1 MEKPCVKIIGI
12 TDPIHLIGLT
22 IKSLIEH
29 GHYERAN
36 EFKNR
41 AIGRSYTYIVRLI
54 NEYAKVIQY
63 KVATFETKMFHRSHK
78 DKFNVWLILF
88 YEILYNYIIK

>member
-41 AIGRSYTYIVRLI
+41 AIGRSYDYIVRLI
-54 NEYAKVIQY
+54 NEYAKVI
-63 KVATFETKMFHRSHK
+63 
-78 DKFNVWLILF
+78 
-88 YEILYNYIIK
+88 